1 MWIDRFPVYI
11 LIVLM
16 LFVAMLLDVYPLA
29 LEYRIFRPQFV
40 LLVVIYWVYILPQS
54 SSMTLLILLGVLL
67 DVTVGSPLGQHPLML
82 IVVSYLCL
90 RSYRRVRHFARWQE
104 SLWVLMLIACA
115 QLLAYWVQALGGRQM
130 DGFEF
135 LLPAI
140 ASACCWPLLAMLFD
154 GLRRHYRI
162 ARQV

>member
-1 MWIDRFPVYI
+1 MWLDRFPAH
-11 LIVLM
+11 VLVVLT
-16 LFVAMLLDVYPLA
+16 LFVAILLDVYPLA
-29 LEYRIFRPQFV
+29 LEYRVFRPQFV
-40 LLVVIYWVYILPQS
+40 LLVVIYWMYILPQS
-54 SSMTLLILLGVLL
+54 SSVALLVLFGLLL
-67 DVTVGSPLGQHPLML
+67 DVTVGSPLGQYPLML
-82 IVVSYLCL
+82 VVVGYLCL

-104 SLWVLMLIACA
+104 SLWILFLIACA
-115 QLLAYWVQALGGRQM
+115 QLLAYWVQALDGRQM

-135 LLPAI
+135 LLPAV